1 MKAVFVASPNGVVVR
16 DVPAPYPKEDE
27 IVVRMNVCG
36 LCGSD
41 LEKTKISYA
50 MGSTK
55 LGHEPVGEIVK
66 VGNKVTGFKEMD
78 RVFTH
83 HHVPCYSCYYCRHN
97 CETMCDS
104 YQMNNLEPCGLSEE
118 FLVSSVHLQRGGV
131 LKLPSYI
138 TDEVASLIEPLA
150 CCIRALSK
158 CDLDGM
164 QDIVILG
171 AGPVGMMNA
180 MLARNAGADRVV
192 LIDPNE
198 FRLNFGKRMGFDVLH
213 PVNDEEKIR
222 SLKGIL
228 SGRGA
233 DLVVVATGNQSAFT
247 QSLKIVRKGG
257 HIILFGVPA
266 KSSTVTVDLAYVY
279 ANEIS
284 ILSSYAAT
292 ERETNHALRLL
303 CDTRLNFGRLITHQ
317 FDLENS
323 ELAFRCAHDALDAM
337 KVVIFNQKRKNRV
350 Q

>member
-1 MKAVFVASPNGVVVR
+1 MKAVFVASPNRVIVR
-16 DVPAPYPKEDE
+16 DVPVPYPKEDE

-41 LEKTKISYA
+41 LEKTNSAYA

-55 LGHEPVGEIVK
+55 LGHEPVGEIAK
-66 VGNKVTGFKEMD
+66 VGKKVTGFKEMD
-78 RVFTH
+78 RVFAH
-83 HHVPCYSCYYCRHN
+83 HHVPCYSCYYCHHN
-97 CETMCDS
+97 SETMCES

-118 FLVSSVHLQRGGV
+118 FLVSSVHLQGGGV
-131 LKLPSYI
+131 VKLPSYI

-158 CDLDGM
+158 CNLNNM

-180 MLARNAGADRVV
+180 ILARNAGVDRVV

-198 FRLNFGKRMGFDVLH
+198 FRLDFGKSMGFDVLH
-213 PVNDEEKIR
+213 PAKDEGKIR

-233 DLVVVATGNQSAFT
+233 DLVVIATGNQSAFT

-257 HIILFGVPA
+257 HVILFGVPR
-266 KSSTVTVDLAYVY
+266 KSASVVVDLSFVY

-292 ERETNHALRLL
+292 ERETNQALRLL
-303 CDTRLNFGRLITHQ
+303 CNTRLNFGRLITHQ

-337 KVVIFNQKRKNRV
+337 KVVVFNQKSKNRV